1 MGVAVVPTSMA
12 AWALMLDGEEEYEE
26 LQVQGVRAVVESI
39 HCVDRE
45 LGMLRPQASEG
56 RLPRLGDGVAAGG
69 RGGSGVE
76 TNVHQAMRPHPTA
89 SYR

>member
-45 LGMLRPQASEG
+45 LGILRP
-56 RLPRLGDGVAAGG
+56 
-69 RGGSGVE
+69 
-76 TNVHQAMRPHPTA
+76 
-89 SYR
+89 